1 MAIIAAAAKRAR
13 DKPKKALYDLGMG
26 FKNIIGELCRQV
38 EEKKLQNQDQ
48 GEPTMNKQSH
58 YEGLKVA
65 RLLMVLSSISPLFI
79 LWAIRGSSLIS
90 DRYFLVFCALMV
102 IIPNAFLWFRIM
114 TARKLQERRELIIGA
129 SEDHREHLLVYLFA
143 MLLPFY
149 TENLSTWRTFG
160 SALAALGF
168 IVFLF
173 WHLNLHYMNV
183 LFAALG
189 YRVFT
194 IYPPADGNPLN
205 GRTSQVLITRR
216 VTVSNGDRVAAYR
229 VSDTVYF
236 EVNE

>member
-1 MAIIAAAAKRAR
+1 MIK
-13 DKPKKALYDLGMG
+13 
-26 FKNIIGELCRQV
+26 
-38 EEKKLQNQDQ
+38 QN
-48 GEPTMNKQSH
+48 H

-90 DRYFLVFCALMV
+90 DRYFLVFCGLMV
-102 IIPNAFLWFRIM
+102 IIPNAFLWLRVMI
-114 TARKLQERRELIIGA
+114 AKKLQERRELVIGTA
-129 SEDHREHLLVYLFA
+129 EDHREHLLVYLFA

-160 SALAALGF
+160 SALAALAF

-194 IYPPADGNPLN
+194 IYPPADGNPMS
-205 GRTSQVLITRR
+205 GRTSQVLITYR
-216 VTVSNGDRVAAYR
+216 VTVLPGDRVTTYR
-229 VSDTVYF
+229 ISDTVYI